1 RLWKLLRKIRP
12 QIVHTRNFGTV
23 DCALVVRL
31 AGGAKLIHSEHGW
44 DMHDIKGANRR
55 YLLLRR
61 WMSLIACKCLSV
73 SRHIRNWQRE
83 EVGIAP
89 HKLVQIYNGVD
100 HERFKPADRREHEH
114 EHFVIGF
121 VGRLEEVK
129 NLPSLVRAVAHLGA
143 TTDTGIG
150 LQVRLV
156 GSGSMESVLRS
167 EIVDAGLEKCVILD
181 GPRSDIPQVMR
192 EFDVFVLPSFN
203 EGISNTILEAM
214 ASGLPVIAA
223 DVGGNSELV
232 EHEVNGLLY
241 PGGDEMA
248 LAAMILRY
256 ADDEPL
262 RHRHGQAARQRVE
275 KDFTLEKMV
284 ASYANLYTSVH
295 SAA

>member
-1 RLWKLLRKIRP
+1 MSNQIRIVHVIYRLATGGMENGLVNLVNRLGDGFEHHIISLTDATDFGKRIEHSNTTVHVLGKKPGKDFAVYWRLWKLLRKIRP

-23 DCALVVRL
+23 DCALIVRL
-31 AGGAKLIHSEHGW
+31 AGRAKLIHSEHGW

-61 WMSLIACKCLSV
+61 WMSLFACKCLSV

-83 EVGIAP
+83 QIGVAP

-100 HERFKPADRREHEH
+100 HEKFKPADRCEH
-114 EHFVIGF
+114 EHFVVGF

-143 TTDTGIG
+143 TTITSIG

-156 GSGSMESVLRS
+156 GSGSMESELRS
-167 EIVDAGLEKCVILD
+167 AIVDAGLENCVILD

-214 ASGLPVIAA
+214 ASGLP
-223 DVGGNSELV
+223 
-232 EHEVNGLLY
+232 
-241 PGGDEMA
+241 
-248 LAAMILRY
+248 
-256 ADDEPL
+256 
-262 RHRHGQAARQRVE
+262 
-275 KDFTLEKMV
+275 
-284 ASYANLYTSVH
+284 
-295 SAA
+295 